1 MAASEPAMMAQPMVS
16 SLVKRPFSQAYGAEA
31 SEQGRT
37 EHTAPEIRSMVERE
51 SVRAGMIPGFLPR
64 TMAPEETIYRLSIPS
79 CRFAT
84 YTLPEFLAPFVDPV
98 VAALIPTR
106 AALPAEDE
114 LLTLREIGEDW
125 LALTKRAFATST
137 SPWGERWAPNAE
149 STILAYVR
157 AFSGSFSKKTG
168 RLTKSGA
175 ARVMGKKPLIGESR
189 ALSTTT
195 YYDVSGNSLV
205 FASPQ
210 EYAAIQNFGGFA
222 GRNHAVEIVARPFMP
237 ADADGH
243 LAPEADSAVL
253 DVLSRYLSQ
262 D

>member
-1 MAASEPAMMAQPMVS
+1 MSEPFDVVIQDAAAMAIMDRLIERGTDLQP
-16 SLVKRPFSQAYGAEA
+16 A
-31 SEQGRT
+31 
-37 EHTAPEIRSMVERE
+37 
-51 SVRAGMIPGFLPR
+51 
-64 TMAPEETIYRLSIPS
+64 
-79 CRFAT
+79 
-84 YTLPEFLAPFVDPV
+84 
-98 VAALIPTR
+98 
-106 AALPAEDE
+106 
-114 LLTLREIGEDW
+114 LREIGEDW

-210 EYAAIQNFGGFA
+210 EYAAIQNFGGEALTCQMLGQGGLFGL
-222 GRNHAVEIVARPFMP
+222 GRSRRTEREGLGRRRRDRRP
-237 ADADGH
+237 
-243 LAPEADSAVL
+243 APGGPP
-253 DVLSRYLSQ
+253 RWRRR
-262 D
+262 